1 MSIEPLKN
9 LLARKSGLAGAL
21 VVSSVL
27 IVALF
32 APFLAPYDP
41 IEADF
46 VNQLKGPSK
55 KYLLGTDEMGRDILS
70 RIIYGSRISLITGVG
85 SVIISLVLGGMIG
98 LVAGYYAGWFD
109 HIVMRIMDL
118 MMAFP
123 YLLLALLIL
132 ATFGSGT
139 SKVIL
144 TIGIVYIP
152 TFARITRGSAITVK
166 EQDYVEAIVALGA
179 SDLRI
184 LMRHVL
190 LNAFPPLLVQS
201 TLCIGYAIIN
211 SASLSFLGLGTEPPT
226 PDWGLM
232 MSMGREYIRDASW
245 LITFP
250 GMAVLITVIGFN
262 LLGDG
267 LRDSLDPRMRE

>member
-9 LLARKSGLAGAL
+9 LLARKSGLVGACVISLIIL
-21 VVSSVL
+21 VA
-27 IVALF
+27 IF
-32 APFLAPYDP
+32 ASFIAPYDP
-41 IEADF
+41 VEADF
-46 VNQLKGPSK
+46 ANQLKGPCK
-55 KYLLGTDEMGRDILS
+55 AHLLGTDEMGRDILS
-70 RIIYGSRISLITGVG
+70 RIIFGSRISIVTGVC
-85 SVIISLVLGGMIG
+85 SVIISLVFGGIIG
-98 LVAGYYAGWFD
+98 LLAGYYAKWFD
-109 HIVMRIMDL
+109 HISMRIMDL

-139 SKVIL
+139 SKVII
-144 TIGIVYIP
+144 TIGIVYVP
-152 TFARITRGSAITVK
+152 VFARITRGSVLTVK
-166 EQDYVEAIVALGA
+166 EQGYVEAIVALGA
-179 SDLRI
+179 TDLRI
-184 LMRHVL
+184 LFRHVL

-250 GMAVLITVIGFN
+250 GIAILITVIGFN

>member
-85 SVIISLVLGGMIG
+85 SVIISLVLGGIIG

-109 HIVMRIMDL
+109 LVVMRIMDL

-152 TFARITRGSAITVK
+152 TFARITRASAITVK

-211 SASLSFLGLGTEPPT
+211 SASLSFLGLGTAPPT

>member
-85 SVIISLVLGGMIG
+85 SVIISLVIGGIIG

>member
-1 MSIEPLKN
+1 MIIEALKN
-9 LLARKSGLAGAL
+9 LLSRKAGVAGAVL
-21 VVSSVL
+21 VTGIL
-27 IVALF
+27 VAAIA
-32 APFLAPYDP
+32 APWIAPYDP
-41 IEADF
+41 IEVDF
-46 VNQLKGPSK
+46 ASQLKGPSAK
-55 KYLLGTDEMGRDILS
+55 HLLGTDEMGRDILS
-70 RIIYGSRISLITGVG
+70 RIVFGSRISLITGLG
-85 SVIISLVLGGMIG
+85 SVIISLMLGGFIG
-98 LVAGYYAGWFD
+98 LLAGYYGRFFD
-109 HIVMRIMDL
+109 HISMRLMDL

-123 YLLLALLIL
+123 YLLLALLIM

-139 SKVIL
+139 WKVIV

-152 TFARITRGSAITVK
+152 VFARITRGSVLTVK
-166 EQDYVEAIVALGA
+166 EQDYIEAVIALGA

-184 LMRHVL
+184 LLRHVL

-211 SASLSFLGLGTEPPT
+211 SASLSFLGLGTQPPA

-250 GMAVLITVIGFN
+250 GLAVLLTVIGFN

-267 LRDSLDPRMRE
+267 LRDSLDPRMRR

>member
-85 SVIISLVLGGMIG
+85 SVIISLVLGGIIG

-250 GMAVLITVIGFN
+250 GIAVLITVIGFN